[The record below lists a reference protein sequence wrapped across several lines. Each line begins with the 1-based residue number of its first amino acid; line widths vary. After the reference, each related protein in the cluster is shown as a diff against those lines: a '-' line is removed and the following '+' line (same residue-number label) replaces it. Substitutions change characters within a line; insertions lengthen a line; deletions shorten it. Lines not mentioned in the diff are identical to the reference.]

1 MLANMM
7 ILRITAATQAIRRAD
22 ASCCFVFF
30 SSVIPK
36 ISFFVVS
43 FRPFLSCNSL
53 LQTLTQQERTILKQ
67 MKMTILQLQNTVL
80 GFDTLQMAAI
90 PNMHFDSRECDVT

>member
-1 MLANMM
+1 MNINGDMLANMM
-7 ILRITAATQAIRRAD
+7 ILRITAATQATRR

-30 SSVIPK
+30 SSVRPK

-43 FRPFLSCNSL
+43 FLPFLSCNSL

-67 MKMTILQLQNTVL
+67 MKMTILQLQNT
-80 GFDTLQMAAI
+80 
-90 PNMHFDSRECDVT
+90 